1 MDSVA
6 SALPRW
12 TGGSGVP
19 VTVDAAGMIS
29 ARAQSLTVHFDSF
42 TVTPPSSAGQSIT
55 RTVAF
60 RAVLGTD
67 APVHLLITHQL
78 RGRIVKGAGSRIVLT
93 AILGPSIL
101 VREFP
106 YGEPFVDDGIL
117 LEDSDD
123 FVPAGR
129 QPYTGIVTVL
139 IEQREKDS
147 PILVA
152 VDSIDAILAPPA
164 D

>member
-1 MDSVA
+1 MKKA
-6 SALPRW
+6 ATPTW

-19 VTVDAAGMIS
+19 VTVDATGNIS
-29 ARAQSLTVHFDSF
+29 ATAMSLTVHFDAF

-60 RAVLGTD
+60 RAVLD
-67 APVHLLITHQL
+67 AGEPVNLLITHQL
-78 RGRIVKGAGSRIVLT
+78 RGRIVKGAESRVVLT
-93 AILGPSIL
+93 ALLGPSIL

-106 YGEPFVDDGIL
+106 YGKPFVDDGIL

-129 QPYTGIVTVL
+129 QPYTGIITVL

-152 VDSIDAILAPPA
+152 IDRIDATLAPPL
-164 D
+164 DE

>member
-1 MDSVA
+1 MKKAAIPS
-6 SALPRW
+6 W

-19 VTVDAAGMIS
+19 VTVDAPGSIS
-29 ARAQSLTVHFDSF
+29 AHAQSLTVHFDSF
-42 TVTPPSSAGQSIT
+42 TVTPPSSAGQSVT

-60 RAVLGTD
+60 RAAIGSD
-67 APVHLLITHQL
+67 EPVHLLITHQL
-78 RGRIVKGAGSRIVLT
+78 RGRIVKGAESRIVLT
-93 AILGPSIL
+93 AMLGPSVL

-117 LEDSDD
+117 MEDSDD

-152 VDSIDAILAPPA
+152 VDSIDAVLAEP
-164 D
+164 